1 MTSQRVFKSFY
12 RPYPWSSYSKKLI
25 QKIDH
30 PQFVGFFR
38 QEDVQGRGLRLVI
51 GKQGSASDGHQV
63 TLYWLVDEMDGVI
76 ADIRYQ
82 MVGPSALIGA
92 LEAACQFLL
101 RKNYEQARRM
111 STDLIDREVRDRP
124 NQEAFPVEFYGH
136 LNLVLEAVEE
146 AAQHCMDIPIDETEL
161 VSPLPPEMVSGNGI
175 EGWKNLSKKEKV
187 AIIEQVIQTE
197 IRPYIELD
205 AGGIQILDLSD
216 EHRLTIAY
224 QGSCTSC
231 HSATGSTLSAIQ
243 HILQA
248 KVDSSIQVIPD
259 LSSLLGQ

>member
-1 MTSQRVFKSFY
+1 MKAVSSFY
-12 RPYPWSSYSKKLI
+12 RRYPWSLYSKKLS

-30 PQFVGFFR
+30 PQFVGFFNP
-38 QEDVQGRGLRLVI
+38 EDVQGRGLRLVI
-51 GKQGSASDGHQV
+51 GRQGSVSDGHQV

-101 RKNYEQARRM
+101 RKNYDQARRM
-111 STDLIDREVRDRP
+111 SADLIDREVRDRP
-124 NQEAFPVEFYGH
+124 HQDAFPVEFYGH
-136 LNLVLEAVEE
+136 LNLVLDAVEE
-146 AAQHCMDIPIDETEL
+146 AAGLCMDIPIDETEL
-161 VSPLPPEMVSGNGI
+161 ISPLPPEMLSGSGI
-175 EGWKNLSKKEKV
+175 EGWKELPKKEQI
-187 AIIEQVIQTE
+187 AIIEQVIE
-197 IRPYIELD
+197 ADIRPYIELD
-205 AGGIQILDLSD
+205 AGGVQIIDLSD
-216 EHRLTIAY
+216 EYRLTIAY

-248 KVDSSIQVIPD
+248 KVDSAIQVIPD
-259 LSSLLGQ
+259 LSSLSGH

>member
-1 MTSQRVFKSFY
+1 MMPKSFY
-12 RPYPWSSYSKKLI
+12 RPYPWASYSRKLA

-30 PQFVGFFR
+30 PQFIGFFKP
-38 QEDVQGRGLRLVI
+38 EDVEGRSLRLVV
-51 GKQGSASDGHQV
+51 GKQGSPAEGYQIA
-63 TLYWLVDEMDGVI
+63 LYWLVDEMDGVI

-82 MVGPSALIGA
+82 MIGPSALIGA

-101 RKNYEQARRM
+101 RKNYDQARRM
-111 STDLIDREVRDRP
+111 SADLIDREVRDRP
-124 NQEAFPVEFYGH
+124 NQEAFPIEFYGH

-146 AAQHCMDIPIDETEL
+146 AAQMCMDIPINETAL
-161 VSPLPPEMVSGNGI
+161 VSPLPPEMLSGSGI
-175 EGWKNLSKKEKV
+175 EGWERLSKKEKL

-205 AGGIQILDLSD
+205 AGGIQIIDLSD

-243 HILQA
+243 QILQA
-248 KVDSSIQVIPD
+248 KVYPSIQVIPD
-259 LSSLLGQ
+259 LSSLMGQ